1 MAYVN
6 VADWKPD
13 QVADWLKGLD
23 VSIHRYVESF
33 LNNHVNGQHLLNLQP
48 DDLEHHGIYKVGH
61 QEIILEAV
69 DHLRNFHYELD
80 HENLQL
86 LALRVSCLAHSL
98 YRELWNS
105 SPVVSTQILSDV
117 ATIIKAV
124 KPLVCWLDRPP
135 FSGQLAFIDKKAEL
149 LRLSLEM
156 ATSGQRDKFADR
168 PIEIFRNSA
177 KRLSELADEMIREI
191 HDPLLLQ
198 PSSLDLA
205 TLKKRPGDHLG
216 FCIIPSFHGI
226 HQIGD
231 IKCNSTAYQSGKIE
245 CGDEIVQINYQTVV
259 GWDVKQVMALFEES
273 SSDIFLTLKKR
284 PCHSKILGQIYM
296 KPYRLPS
303 KKQVS
308 YGWFLGDTITPPRI
322 NLGGHID
329 IKPLN
334 HKLVSSVTSFN
345 KNRKP
350 ESFENIKEDDLD
362 NNNQNKITEKE
373 EPADD
378 LLGDEDDDNEHEDE
392 EEEEEEEEESI
403 SSPTSVRMFFPK
415 PRLPVQR
422 RRTITGTGASPTSK
436 RAPLNLE
443 QLWNELKLER
453 EWRLSGKQRK
463 GDKSNSEILLS
474 TTSQSDVG
482 SVESKIHL
490 KSAPKACS
498 ADCLKSVQSDFVKCN
513 KPDLKILGS
522 KFSTETKTPHKIR
535 EVDQETNH
543 VNDPNDTEESN
554 IFVPLKERIDIY
566 NKKIDD
572 SSVQSMKP
580 KVPPKR
586 YAQHEGFI
594 SLTNSPAHRTSE
606 KKPVARPRGKLD
618 KANSTPVY
626 DFCDRPQ
633 GSNEI
638 ELLLKNRNN
647 HTAACNVGK
656 PEIREKI
663 TPTKADDNK
672 IPSGGSESVNTPS
685 SSGTLSNNSPPDSHV
700 AKDSFASRS
709 PLDVPKP
716 ATRTFIKD
724 TRNLLSD
731 SDVKS
736 KHVLYSSEMHISD
749 SKDSVF
755 IEDDVSVNTLDPPNP
770 SITPDKKSST
780 DLSPK
785 EAGKVSITNITQ
797 QIKFIDD
804 PESPTY
810 PLNPPPVQPRDSA
823 AGQSRDITIVQTKDN
838 AAVQP
843 RCITAINA
851 RDNAAVQPRDNPV
864 VQPRDSTAVQPRDST
879 SFQLKNSFM
888 SNVRNIEIFTVGNPG
903 KLALESPPSGSRPK
917 ENFPNLPSPRVNVG
931 TPNECPKP
939 DVYTTTIPLSPPKE
953 DIPKKIFGD
962 VATNL
967 SENKSIVQVNV
978 PHNPPPW
985 EDQVRIFPKPSS
997 SKINLSS
1004 SSSSET
1010 VNKVHFAS
1018 STPIKKQICQETS
1031 FLQQSATYPRNKTE
1045 ICSPLPGPSSSG
1057 QNSPFR
1063 AIIPSKSKFKAT
1075 SPKVFRK
1082 KSSLRGKRR
1091 NISLKELM
1099 PPDCEGWLF
1108 QRDRKISSIATVPQW
1123 IRGWFVIKGNH
1134 FYGFTDK
1141 DSVKANL
1148 FIYLPGFTVAPAVE
1162 VKSRKYALKIYHTGT
1177 TFYLSADSQDEFAT
1191 WLACLSQAIIAHDR
1205 STVENITFSESEG
1218 EDKSDSDKSKE
1229 LCFSSPKVK
1238 KMSNFLTGPL
1248 SSSSSKHEKKF
1259 SSLKKK
1265 KEDNHHSSEHG
1276 NSSLDRKYLR
1286 FLSGTH
1292 NVPVPTEHF
1301 RSYRRVPPGSLS
1313 DKLPNHDSSMESVT
1327 TRTASSPPLQLPPDM
1342 ADYRLASLARAGHN
1356 TNRQREHNTTLEAFM
1371 ISRQGEE
1378 RRQNQTGTALRPPQQ
1393 FAPSVPNTQP
1403 EETTCR
1409 PQVLRHNQPSTSQK
1423 DNVCQVSSPVQWS
1436 GQIAHSSNSSINR
1449 NCNTIPDIQTKRLKK
1464 MTAGSGVQAGGS
1476 GPGDSNSLSELEDS
1490 HFQRNTTKSSSSSK
1504 LKSFFSTSHW
1514 QDSSSKGILGSP
1526 RLRRVL
1532 FRDKADASGRG
1543 PASKSHPTSNSQTP
1557 DSSTSGDLGQHTPDY
1572 PGLEYPPVFVPE
1584 SYSLSYVTSML
1595 EARAS
1600 PVSNNSHD
1608 NETLSNEEDHPPE

>member
-98 YRELWNS
+98 YRELWNC

-168 PIEIFRNSA
+168 PIETFRNSA

-284 PCHSKILGQIYM
+284 PSHSKILGQIYM

-308 YGWFLGDTITPPRI
+308 YGWFLGDNITSPRI
-322 NLGGHID
+322 NLGGHFD
-329 IKPLN
+329 IKPLG
-334 HKLVSSVTSFN
+334 HKLSNSVTSFN

-350 ESFENIKEDDLD
+350 ESFESTKEEDTDIT
-362 NNNQNKITEKE
+362 NQSKIIEKE
-373 EPADD
+373 EPEDEKD
-378 LLGDEDDDNEHEDE
+378 EEDDDNES
-392 EEEEEEEEESI
+392 EEEEEEESI
-403 SSPTSVRMFFPK
+403 SSPTSVRLYQPK

-422 RRTITGTGASPTSK
+422 RATITGTGASPTSK

-463 GDKSNSEILLS
+463 GDKSNSEILLCA
-474 TTSQSDVG
+474 TEVG
-482 SVESKIHL
+482 SVDGKINL
-490 KSAPKACS
+490 KSAPKASS
-498 ADCLKSVQSDFVKCN
+498 ADCLKSVQSDFVKRN
-513 KPDLKILGS
+513 KPDLRLLEN
-522 KFSTETKTPHKIR
+522 KFTAESEMSVKSNKKTGEELIKS
-535 EVDQETNH
+535 
-543 VNDPNDTEESN
+543 NDPSLTQESN
-554 IFVPLKERIDIY
+554 IFVPLKERIEIF

-572 SSVQSMKP
+572 SSTQSMRS
-580 KVPPKR
+580 KVPAKR
-586 YAQHEGFI
+586 YNIQNEGFT
-594 SLTNSPAHRTSE
+594 SLTNSPAHRTCE

-618 KANSTPVY
+618 KSNSTPVY
-626 DFCDRPQ
+626 DFNDRPQ
-633 GSNEI
+633 GSNDI
-638 ELLLKNRNN
+638 EMLLKNRNN
-647 HTAACNVGK
+647 QKATINIENSSSVKVEIKKPSCDSLDKVTFSTASA
-656 PEIREKI
+656 
-663 TPTKADDNK
+663 
-672 IPSGGSESVNTPS
+672 PS
-685 SSGTLSNNSPPDSHV
+685 SQSDATMPNKSATTNTVGESSHT
-700 AKDSFASRS
+700 RS
-709 PLDVPKP
+709 PENVPKP
-716 ATRTFIKD
+716 AARVMRKDART
-724 TRNLLSD
+724 LVSE
-731 SDVKS
+731 SDVKPNATD
-736 KHVLYSSEMHISD
+736 MHISD

-755 IEDDVSVNTLDPPNP
+755 MEDEYTDCIKQSGSPEQK
-770 SITPDKKSST
+770 IST
-780 DLSPK
+780 DISPK
-785 EAGKVSITNITQ
+785 EHDGKITISNITQ
-797 QIKFIDD
+797 KMKFIDE
-804 PESPTY
+804 PESPTSSLSIKDSP
-810 PLNPPPVQPRDSA
+810 PLVQARECTITKNKIDIFGPGNENKSDIKTTIIHPKDSFPIIQSPPVS
-823 AGQSRDITIVQTKDN
+823 
-838 AAVQP
+838 
-843 RCITAINA
+843 
-851 RDNAAVQPRDNPV
+851 
-864 VQPRDSTAVQPRDST
+864 
-879 SFQLKNSFM
+879 
-888 SNVRNIEIFTVGNPG
+888 VRNINDISRNLV
-903 KLALESPPSGSRPK
+903 ALPLSTPK
-917 ENFPNLPSPRVNVG
+917 EN
-931 TPNECPKP
+931 
-939 DVYTTTIPLSPPKE
+939 
-953 DIPKKIFGD
+953 PKKNLVD
-962 VATNL
+962 VPSNI
-967 SENKSIVQVNV
+967 SYMPQNIVQVTVSHNPTLREDQAKV
-978 PHNPPPW
+978 SHNPPAL
-985 EDQVRIFPKPSS
+985 EELARIFPKPV
-997 SKINLSS
+997 NLSS

-1018 STPIKKQICQETS
+1018 STPIKKQLCQETS
-1031 FLQQSATYPRNKTE
+1031 FLQQSSTYPRNKNE
-1045 ICSPLPGPSSSG
+1045 LNSPLPGPSSSLH
-1057 QNSPFR
+1057 SPLR
-1063 AIIPSKSKFKAT
+1063 SIIPLIKNKAT

-1082 KSSLRGKRR
+1082 KNSLLRGKRR
-1091 NISLKELM
+1091 NISVKDLVM
-1099 PPDCEGWLF
+1099 PDCEGWLF
-1108 QRDRKISSIATVPQW
+1108 QRDRKVSTVPQW

-1141 DSVKANL
+1141 ESPKAHL

-1177 TFYLSADSQDEFAT
+1177 TFYLAADSQDEFSS
-1191 WLACLSQAIIAHDR
+1191 WLECLSQAVIAPDR
-1205 STVENITFSESEG
+1205 SPVENITFSESEG
-1218 EDKSDSDKSKE
+1218 EDKSSDKSDSDKSKE

-1238 KMSNFLTGPL
+1238 KMSNFL
-1248 SSSSSKHEKKF
+1248 SSSSSKHDKKF

-1265 KEDNHHSSEHG
+1265 KDDGHHSSDHG

-1286 FLSGTH
+1286 FLSGAN

-1301 RSYRRVPPGSLS
+1301 RSYRRVPPGSMPS
-1313 DKLPNHDSSMESVT
+1313 ADTTMESMAG
-1327 TRTASSPPLQLPPDM
+1327 RTASPPLQLPPDM
-1342 ADYRLASLARAGHN
+1342 ADYRLASLARGGHT

-1378 RRQNQTGTALRPPQQ
+1378 RRQNQPGTALRPPQQ
-1393 FAPSVPNTQP
+1393 FAPSVPNLQS
-1403 EETTCR
+1403 EETACR
-1409 PQVLRHNQPSTSQK
+1409 SQSVRQCTPSTSHK
-1423 DNVCQVSSPVQWS
+1423 ETDCRMSSPGPFGWREPC
-1436 GQIAHSSNSSINR
+1436 SSSR

-1464 MTAGSGVQAGGS
+1464 VTTGSTTS
-1476 GPGDSNSLSELEDS
+1476 TCGDSNSLSELEAS
-1490 HFQRNTTKSSSSSK
+1490 QFHRNSSKSSSSSK

-1514 QDSSSKGILGSP
+1514 QDSSSRSILGSP

-1532 FRDKADASGRG
+1532 FRDKSETSR
-1543 PASKSHPTSNSQTP
+1543 SQVKSHPATNNSHEG
-1557 DSSTSGDLGQHTPDY
+1557 SSTGDLGQHTPDY

-1584 SYSLSYVTSML
+1584 SYSLSYVTSIL
-1595 EARAS
+1595 ESRAS
-1600 PVSNNSHD
+1600 PISSAPHD
-1608 NETLSNEEDHPPE
+1608 TETASNEGEPPPEL